1 MSEHEIVWQCAH
13 CGAKGWGFRVS
24 GDWVLRPDGWLTDAE
39 SGSVVCSLECARYMD
54 MSDEEAM
61 GRRSLADDQNPNHHF
76 SPEQLA
82 IYRDRFGWD
91 RTPRAGAGGR
101 LCQNCALQPGQCVRI
116 WPSRKRDLGEPTMGL
131 VKERD
136 GRMWIDVSHAGGPHR
151 ALLPVE
157 SSLVVDR
164 LVAVGQWEPIQ

>member
-13 CGAKGWGFRVS
+13 CGAKGWGFYIRE
-24 GDWVLRPDGWLTDAE
+24 DWWLYPDGWLHND
-39 SGSVVCSLECARYMD
+39 SGGVVCSLECARYVD
-54 MSDEEAM
+54 MSDDGAM
-61 GRRSLADDQNPNHHF
+61 ARRSWPADQNPNHHF

-82 IYRDRFGWD
+82 IYRDRFGW
-91 RTPRAGAGGR
+91 TPRGTGG
-101 LCQNCALQPGQCVRI
+101 LCESCALQTGQCVRV

-136 GRMWIDVSHAGGPHR
+136 GRMWIDVSQAGGPDC

-157 SSLVVDR
+157 PSLVVDR
-164 LVAVGQWEPIQ
+164 LVAVGEWEPIQ